1 MSLWIGILLGIVQG
15 LTEFFPV
22 SSSGHLVLIQVLI
35 PSFVQPGVLFDAVL
49 HLGTVFSVLYFLR
62 REIAALLLS
71 LLPSSDGNSSA
82 GEGEVE
88 VFRKAGRRII
98 LLLLIGT
105 AITAAVGLTFK
116 DRIHDLFRSV
126 EVTAVAL
133 LVTGT
138 LLLLADRVKSPRRTE
153 RDLSFGDAVV
163 IGIAQSVALVP
174 GISRSGS
181 TIAFGIFRK
190 LSRDTAARFSFLLSV
205 PAVLGAVILEARYAT
220 AVPAADWPV
229 YAAGF
234 LAAAVSGFVA
244 LKVLFSVLNRRGLSF
259 FAYYCW
265 AIGALTLILRLF

>member
-1 MSLWIGILLGIVQG
+1 VSLWVGILLGVVQG

-35 PSFVQPGVLFDAVL
+35 PSFEQPGVLFDAVL

-62 REIAALLLS
+62 REIAALLRS
-71 LLPSSDGNSSA
+71 LLPDSPGNAAA
-82 GEGEVE
+82 GETDAFQGS
-88 VFRKAGRRII
+88 GRWII

-105 AITAAVGLTFK
+105 VITAAVGLTFK
-116 DRIHDLFRSV
+116 DRIHGLFLSP
-126 EVTAVAL
+126 ETTAAAL

-138 LLLLADRVKSPRRTE
+138 LLLLADRIKGPGRTE
-153 RDLSFGDAVV
+153 RDLSLADAAI
-163 IGIAQSVALVP
+163 IGIAQALALVP

-190 LSRDTAARFSFLLSV
+190 LSRETAARFSFLLSV
-205 PAVLGAVILEARYAT
+205 PAVLGAVILEARYAA

-229 YAAGF
+229 YIAGF
-234 LAAAVSGFVA
+234 LAAAVAGFAA

-259 FAYYCW
+259 FACYCW
-265 AIGALTLILRLF
+265 AVGALALLLSSF

>member
-1 MSLWIGILLGIVQG
+1 MSLWIGILLGAVQG

-22 SSSGHLVLIQVLI
+22 SSSAHLVLIQVLI
-35 PSFVQPGVLFDAVL
+35 PSFEQPGVFFDAVL

-71 LLPSSDGNSSA
+71 LLPPRDRNLPGGDADG
-82 GEGEVE
+82 
-88 VFRKAGRRII
+88 FRESGRRII

-116 DRIHDLFRSV
+116 DSIHDLFRSV
-126 EVTAVAL
+126 ETTAAAL
-133 LVTGT
+133 LVTGA
-138 LLLLADRVKSPRRTE
+138 LLLLADRIKAPGRTE
-153 RDLSFGDAVV
+153 RDLSFTDAVV

-190 LSRDTAARFSFLLSV
+190 LSRETAARFSFLLSV
-205 PAVLGAVILEARYAT
+205 PAVLGAAILESRYAT
-220 AVPAADWPV
+220 ALPVADWPV
-229 YAAGF
+229 YLAGF
-234 LAAAVSGFVA
+234 LAAAGSGFVA
-244 LKVLFSVLNRRGLSF
+244 LKVLFTVLNRRGLSV

-265 AIGALTLILRLF
+265 AVGVLTLVFRAL

>member
-1 MSLWIGILLGIVQG
+1 MSLWIGILLGVVQG

-71 LLPSSDGNSSA
+71 LLPSSDGDSSGGGA
-82 GEGEVE
+82 DT
-88 VFRKAGRRII
+88 FRESGRRII

-105 AITAAVGLTFK
+105 AITAVVGLTFK
-116 DRIHDLFRSV
+116 DSIHDLFRSV
-126 EVTAVAL
+126 ETTAAAL

-138 LLLLADRVKSPRRTE
+138 LLLLADRIKAPGRTE
-153 RDLSFGDAVV
+153 RDLSVADAVV

-205 PAVLGAVILEARYAT
+205 PAVLGAVLLEARYAT

-234 LAAAVSGFVA
+234 LSATVSGFLA
-244 LKVLFSVLNRRGLSF
+244 LRVLFFVLNRRGLSF

-265 AIGALTLILRLF
+265 AVGVLTLIVRAV

>member
-1 MSLWIGILLGIVQG
+1 VSLWIGILLGVVQG

-22 SSSGHLVLIQVLI
+22 SSSAHLVLIQVLI
-35 PSFVQPGVLFDAVL
+35 PSFEQPGVLFDAVL

-71 LLPSSDGNSSA
+71 LLPSSDGASSG
-82 GEGEVE
+82 GEADG
-88 VFRKAGRRII
+88 FRESGRRII

-116 DRIHDLFRSV
+116 DAIHDLFRSV
-126 EVTAVAL
+126 ETTAAAL
-133 LVTGT
+133 LVTGA
-138 LLLLADRVKSPRRTE
+138 LLLLADRIKAPGRTE
-153 RDLSFGDAVV
+153 RDLSFPDAVV

-190 LSRDTAARFSFLLSV
+190 LSRETAARFSFLLSV
-205 PAVLGAVILEARYAT
+205 PAVLGAAILEARYAT
-220 AVPAADWPV
+220 AVSVTDWPV
-229 YAAGF
+229 YLAGF
-234 LAAAVSGFVA
+234 LAAAGAGFVA
-244 LKVLFSVLNRRGLSF
+244 LKVLFTVLNRRGLSV

-265 AIGALTLILRLF
+265 AVGVLTLVLRSL